1 MNGKIVD
8 AVRASISL
16 PGIFRPHEID
26 GKFFIDGG
34 VVSNLPLEELSTY
47 QKIGISALKTYDGP
61 LVRKKKFLGFELENG
76 FFGMNSQ
83 ILSRAFAIMMHQN
96 EAQSIAETH
105 GKIQV
110 LNFEYGELDMAD
122 FDEVEKFIEL
132 GYETAR
138 KNLNIK

>member
-16 PGIFRPHEID
+16 PGIFGPHEID

-83 ILSRAFAIMMHQN
+83 ILSRAFAIMMQQN